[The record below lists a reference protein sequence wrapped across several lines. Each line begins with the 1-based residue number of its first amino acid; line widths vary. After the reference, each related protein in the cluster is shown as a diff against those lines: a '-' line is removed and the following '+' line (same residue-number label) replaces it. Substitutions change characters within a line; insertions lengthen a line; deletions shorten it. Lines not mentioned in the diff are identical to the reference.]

1 MDKRK
6 RSRSPSYG
14 EPRKRQADPASM
26 TAIMSVPNSIL
37 ANPRALLESTEG
49 LQKSAVDLI
58 STVATG
64 SSTILES
71 TSELP
76 PSSAPHYEL
85 WTQSTFTIAS
95 VIDLPRS
102 SSERQLP
109 ENKRNNPYGQVLVPD
124 LSETP
129 ESPSGDTDFYDSG
142 SSEYSENSDDGTLL
156 IPPQHKSSA
165 PVSSSRDIAVQTGH
179 QENTDTFGTAA
190 SQAMD
195 NVDSNS
201 TDIDDGY
208 YGD

>member
-6 RSRSPSYG
+6 RSRSPPYG

-26 TAIMSVPNSIL
+26 TAMMNVPNSIL

-58 STVATG
+58 STVAT
-64 SSTILES
+64 
-71 TSELP
+71 
-76 PSSAPHYEL
+76 APHYEL

-129 ESPSGDTDFYDSG
+129 ESPSGDIDFYDSG

-156 IPPQHKSSA
+156 LPPQHKSSA
-165 PVSSSRDIAVQTGH
+165 PISSSRDIAVQTDH

-201 TDIDDGY
+201 TDGDEGY